1 MATLCCG
8 RLGDT
13 DQQGVLQVRERFS
26 ELERS
31 YSKPKS
37 KNTEFMMEVE
47 SVSAC
52 SFATCVCVCV
62 CANLHLLHF
71 ARRRR
76 VELSAVSCVPVCVLK
91 LNACVH
97 VCHSLPARWPA
108 SSTVAVLVVPLPSPQ
123 LCRELRAGRLTSCK
137 SAKDRT
143 GMAVTLEEASIL
155 SQHHRLDPDSLIAV
169 LNALRR

>member
-1 MATLCCG
+1 MAPLCCG

-47 SVSAC
+47 SVSALQFC
-52 SFATCVCVCV
+52 HVRVCQSAPTPLSSALQSGGAVSQLCASLCVGTKCV
-62 CANLHLLHF
+62 CA
-71 ARRRR
+71 
-76 VELSAVSCVPVCVLK
+76 
-91 LNACVH
+91 
-97 VCHSLPARWPA
+97 SLPLSVCTLARPA
-108 SSTVAVLVVPLPSPQ
+108 VPPCAGCPPSPPLPSPQ
-123 LCRELRAGRLTSCK
+123 LCRDLRAGRLTSCK

-155 SQHHRLDPDSLIAV
+155 SRHHQLDPDSLVAV

>member
-47 SVSAC
+47 SVSALQLC
-52 SFATCVCVCV
+52 HVRVCQS
-62 CANLHLLHF
+62 APTPLHS
-71 ARRRR
+71 ARRSRV
-76 VELSAVSCVPVCVLK
+76 VELSASCVPVCVLE
-91 LNACVH
+91 LNACVLL
-97 VCHSLPARWPA
+97 CPSLSTHWP
-108 SSTVAVLVVPLPSPQ
+108 VQQYRHVLVVPPPLPSPP
-123 LCRELRAGRLTSCK
+123 RSCVV
-137 SAKDRT
+137 SCEQ
-143 GMAVTLEEASIL
+143 V
-155 SQHHRLDPDSLIAV
+155 DSPHARV
-169 LNALRR
+169 PKTVQEWR